1 MGSNVSEL
9 VLEFSVAVLQGH
21 KTKEPKE
28 IFDIFSV
35 VLQKGLLK
43 TIDTPSPVH
52 QRSCIEFMAR
62 LVHRYSESQTRAP
75 PPRS

>member
-1 MGSNVSEL
+1 MGHWNEQLVVWWIPVGSNISEL
-9 VLEFSVAVLQGH
+9 VLKFSVAVLQSH

-43 TIDTPSPVH
+43 TIDTP
-52 QRSCIEFMAR
+52 
-62 LVHRYSESQTRAP
+62 
-75 PPRS
+75 